1 LEETVIGSVPLPNLL
16 CAGFI
21 KGGGLAGIMK
31 STPSRDSRS
40 IRRNRPRA
48 NAPATSRAILAIL
61 EQIRA
66 KLHDLDQKLDHL
78 IRNLRREGGFPAHF
92 NHTLSEY

>member
-1 LEETVIGSVPLPNLL
+1 
-16 CAGFI
+16 
-21 KGGGLAGIMK
+21 MK
-31 STPSRDSRS
+31 SKPSRDSRS
-40 IRRNRPRA
+40 IPCARPRTSA
-48 NAPATSRAILAIL
+48 LATSRAMLGIL
-61 EQIRA
+61 EQMRA